1 MPYSNPSKKGIFLH
15 LLNGQVANEMNSN
28 KVILGV
34 PRRSG
39 IGSKNVVPW
48 RINVGQHN
56 IHFITGKRNPQ
67 SVEKQCN
74 GAAAAR
80 QQGHRRRSFLTLFFT
95 QIRPSFS
102 AFSKGKANPLPAN
115 PLSKT
120 YPKMCFFAK
129 DLSPIVRVEKGPTF
143 I

>member
-1 MPYSNPSKKGIFLH
+1 MPYSNPSKKKIFLS

-56 IHFITGKRNPQ
+56 IHFITGKRNPR
-67 SVEKQCN
+67 SAEKQCN
-74 GAAAAR
+74 GAAAAPPANKAT
-80 QQGHRRRSFLTLFFT
+80 FLTLFFT

-102 AFSKGKANPLPAN
+102 AFSKGKANPLLAN
-115 PLSKT
+115 SLSKT
-120 YPKMCFFAK
+120 YPKMSFFAK